1 MRGSAKF
8 DSALGSMAKGSRFE
22 SPRTP
27 ALPKPGTGWRA
38 ELELAFACKH
48 GRTRLAHR
56 WHRGPL
62 RIQRPFYPG
71 RPGGV
76 DPCQVVILHP
86 PGGVVGGDRLD
97 IEVSAEQGTHVQ
109 LTTPGAT
116 KFYRSTGS
124 VALQRTRIRVA
135 SGATLEWT
143 PQETILF
150 DGSLSRIETR
160 VQLEARARFLGWE
173 IAALGRPAAPA
184 PFVRGLCHQRFEIE
198 RDGVPIWI
206 ERGEHRGGGAS
217 LEGSWGLAGRA
228 ALGVMVCVGGDGLAL
243 GPVRTRLQGFEGG
256 GRLAAVTKRGDLVIL
271 RALAHETRP
280 IFELFANLRGSLLGE
295 DTPGAR
301 IWAT

>member
-1 MRGSAKF
+1 MKGSARFDSVRGSA
-8 DSALGSMAKGSRFE
+8 ATGSRFE
-22 SPRTP
+22 PLDSGPP
-27 ALPKPGTGWRA
+27 APATGWRA
-38 ELELAFACKH
+38 ELELVFARSH

-71 RPGGV
+71 QPGGI

-86 PGGVVGGDRLD
+86 PGGVVGGDQLG
-97 IEVSAEQGTHVQ
+97 IEVTAEEGAHAQ

-124 VALQRTRIRVA
+124 VALQRTRLRVA
-135 SGATLEWT
+135 GGATLEWT

-160 VQLEARARFLGWE
+160 VQLEAGARFVGWE
-173 IAALGRPAAPA
+173 VTALGRPAAKA
-184 PFVRGLCHQRFEIE
+184 PFASGLCRQGFEIE

-217 LEGSWGLAGRA
+217 LAGSWGLAGRE
-228 ALGVMVCVGGDGLAL
+228 ALGVMVCAGGDEAALAR
-243 GPVRTRLQGFEGG
+243 VRNRLEGFGG
-256 GRLAAVTKRGDLVIL
+256 DDRLAAVTKRGDLVIL

-280 IFELFANLRGSLLGE
+280 IFELFTHVRKILLGE
-295 DTPGAR
+295 DAPGAR